1 MSDRKVFAKE
11 VQPGDSVN
19 AIKLVSLMV
28 ENYEMTYEEVVED
41 FSSLKNEY
49 VVVANVDMVS
59 SDVVEITFFDAIEMY
74 AVGPDD
80 ILFVH
85 N

>member
-11 VQPGDSVN
+11 IQPGDSVN
-19 AIKLVSLMV
+19 VIKLVSLMV

-49 VVVANVDMVS
+49 VVVANVDMAS

-74 AVGPDD
+74 AVRPDD

>member
-11 VQPGDSVN
+11 IQPGDSVN
-19 AIKLVSLMV
+19 VIKLVSLMV

-49 VVVANVDMVS
+49 VVVANVDMAS

-74 AVGPDD
+74 AIRPDD

-85 N
+85 K

>member
-1 MSDRKVFAKE
+1 MSDREVFAKE
-11 VQPGDSVN
+11 IQPGDSVN
-19 AIKLVSLMV
+19 VIKLVSLMV

-41 FSSLKNEY
+41 FSSLENEY
-49 VVVANVDMVS
+49 VAVANVDKAS

-85 N
+85 D